1 LHLLVKLLSMLSCT
15 LLVALSIFGSTQH
28 VSAEVVG
35 SIEAT
40 LTKQTGRHGPA
51 LAAQTARLLGWK
63 GDVARQ
69 VHRGDKIRLVYSDN
83 DLPELLALEYDGL
96 KLKIRAYSFED
107 KDNILR
113 YYDAQGR
120 GIEPAIKSSPLDNYD
135 QITEVPQRGRGK
147 RRHDGVDFKAETG
160 TPIRMPF
167 TGRVNRVNWSTRVN
181 GRCVEVI
188 FKSGKKARFLHLNTV
203 HKAVQAGRTLR
214 AGAPL
219 GTVGST
225 GRSGGPHLHYE
236 ILSPGGKVLNPLEI
250 HGTKAFFVSPT
261 LKKTFESQVKRYQRD
276 LN

>member
-1 LHLLVKLLSMLSCT
+1 MLSCT
-15 LLVALSIFGSTQH
+15 LLVALSIFGPSQQI
-28 VSAEVVG
+28 SADIVG

-40 LTKQTGRHGPA
+40 LVKQSGSDGPA

-69 VHRGDKIRLVYSDN
+69 VHRGDKIRLVYQAG

-96 KLKIRAYSFED
+96 KLKIRAYSFEGQD
-107 KDNILR
+107 GVRR
-113 YYDAQGR
+113 YYDASGR
-120 GIEPAIKSSPLDNYD
+120 GIEPAIKNSPLANYD

-147 RRHDGVDFKAETG
+147 RRHDGIDFKATTG
-160 TPIRMPF
+160 TLIHMPF
-167 TGRVNRVNWSTRVN
+167 NGRINRVNWSTRVN

-203 HKAVQAGRTLR
+203 NKAVQPGRTLK
-214 AGAPL
+214 AGTAL

-236 ILSPGGKVLNPLEI
+236 ILSPSGKVLNPLDI
-250 HGTKAFFVSPT
+250 HGTKAFFVSPA
-261 LKKTFESQVKRYQRD
+261 LKKTFDAQVRRFRQNLK
-276 LN
+276 

>member
-1 LHLLVKLLSMLSCT
+1 MLSCT
-15 LLVALSIFGSTQH
+15 LMVALSIFGSTQH

-69 VHRGDKIRLVYSDN
+69 VHRGDKIRLVYSN
-83 DLPELLALEYDGL
+83 QELPELLALEYDGL

-113 YYDAQGR
+113 YYDASGR
-120 GIEPAIKSSPLDNYD
+120 GIEPAIKNSPLENYG

-147 RRHDGVDFKAETG
+147 RSHDGVDFKAETG

-167 TGRVNRVNWSTRVN
+167 TGKVNRVNWSTRVN

-188 FKSGKKARFLHLNTV
+188 FNSGKKARFLHLHTV
-203 HKAVQAGRTLR
+203 HKGVQAGRTLK

-236 ILSPGGKVLNPLEI
+236 ILSRSGKVLNPLEI
-250 HGTKAFFVSPT
+250 HGTQPFFVAPA
-261 LKKTFESQVKRYQRD
+261 LKKSFQNQVKRYQNR